1 MISALHQVTITD
13 LGKEKDELDDLEG
26 KFNYGTLTW
35 CSLDDQLLLA
45 RKSGV
50 TMHTMLVAAN
60 KFGSTYL
67 SCTLAGLAVTVK
79 ITCRESGL
87 FHRINSFALSMSQS
101 KNRSHS
107 QPNQRKSKQR
117 KSKQICNDFN
127 YNDELL
133 FVTKINF

>member
-1 MISALHQVTITD
+1 
-13 LGKEKDELDDLEG
+13 
-26 KFNYGTLTW
+26 
-35 CSLDDQLLLA
+35 LDDQLLLA

-107 QPNQRKSKQR
+107 QPKQRKSKQR